1 VRRWRYVVRQ
11 ARRGVYRPPWKWTRT
26 EAVARRAPAWPCAGD
41 RIHRYV
47 NPFCPLCHADVPDRP
62 LASVARLSGRLV
74 ERDGRIWLEQGFPA
88 HGLVR
93 TLYDESAEI
102 LRYLE
107 QWTAP
112 TKRHLPAPMRA
123 VLRRAGVAGVVCA
136 AAAAAGDRASA
147 AADDRATAPDA
158 PDYLAA
164 LALAGAAGLVVWLT

>member
-1 VRRWRYVVRQ
+1 MALRR
-11 ARRGVYRPPWKWTRT
+11 RPDSP
-26 EAVARRAPAWPCAGD
+26 
-41 RIHRYV
+41 YV
-47 NPFCPLCHADVPDRP
+47 NPFCPLCHADLPDRP

-74 ERDGRIWLEQGFPA
+74 EQDGRTWLERGCPA

-107 QWTAP
+107 HWTAP

-123 VLRRAGVAGVVCA
+123 VLRRVGVAGVVCA
-136 AAAAAGDRASA
+136 AAAAAGDRVSAVAGDRASA
-147 AADDRATAPDA
+147 AAGDRATAPDA

-164 LALAGAAGLVVWLT
+164 LALVGAAGLVVWLT